1 MKHLLALTLLAVSS
15 LACSNLS
22 LFTPT
27 PYPCP
32 QATSEIF
39 YVEPIPATTDESTIT
54 LHVTLGNLEEITVIT
69 ESGTYTS
76 TTGDVEVTLLP
87 ESTNHFEVRG
97 KVKQTGPAGGCQYGG
112 YTLTTTNDRTGN
124 PLVIEQTEATV
135 GEPDPGP
142 SPTFCP
148 QATPELFYV
157 ESIPTTTT
165 DASIIVTVFI
175 GNGEEVTVE
184 TEGGVSTVT
193 GDFGYGSSAVIEVP
207 LVPNSV
213 NHLNVTARV
222 KRFGAEGECQYGG
235 YTLTATTDRDGN
247 SLEVE
252 QRSP

>member
-1 MKHLLALTLLAVSS
+1 MKRFIILALLVAAS

-39 YVEPIPATTDESTIT
+39 YVEPIPATTDEDIIT

-76 TTGDVEVTLLP
+76 TTSDVEVTLLP

-97 KVKQTGPAGGCQYGG
+97 KVKVIGGSGGCQYGG
-112 YTLTTTNDRTGN
+112 YTLTTTTDRTGQ

-135 GEPDPGP
+135 GTTDPGP

-157 ESIPTTTT
+157 ESIPTSTT

-184 TEGGVSTVT
+184 TEGGTYTTT

-207 LVPNSV
+207 LVPNTI
-213 NHLNVTARV
+213 NHLKVTARV

-235 YTLTATTDRDGN
+235 YTLTATTDRDGAP
-247 SLEVE
+247 LEIE
-252 QRSP
+252 QKSP